1 MIMYI
6 ILGITIV
13 YVAAVIVIYQRS
25 PKKRLDG

>member
-1 MIMYI
+1 MYI

-13 YVAAVIVIYQRS
+13 YVAAVIVIYQKS